1 MEIPEMILTQAL
13 AKSNSSSIHVELD
26 NLLMK
31 LVSKTLEDLLNS
43 EKDEEIWSIDN
54 DIRDIVTQTIH
65 FNQKS
70 EDDKIEDVAQI
81 IFSANEYLSKG
92 VSNGDVKAI
101 LIFLS
106 VNCYLHIELKN
117 LLSTSELESGPTKM
131 VSEKIIKVLKS
142 ITLSSQALPD
152 APYWEKEIMSESQK
166 GFSENDIS
174 KTYRF
179 IESVER
185 GGRGFHFNFLLGSL
199 LSFLFH
205 LNYTYFLNALSHLQS
220 PTDFV
225 FYFQSFKK
233 KDLLKIANESSLS
246 NKWIN
251 FELIRQIIEKEN
263 KETIDE
269 SEIEGIKNILCRI
282 KLNDFDFLK
291 QTAIYFHR
299 SRLFN
304 ASLGVFLVSVN
315 NVEMEEIISDFSI
328 DKYAFHIKTRDELLN
343 HYAKSVSEEQL
354 DLFLELIFNKWKRYF
369 DNILTTEDF
378 YQNSILLTDFA
389 NYVVHY
395 HTRKTAYNDLIS
407 SMENLIEKI
416 KFIDSEWSTSSSQQ
430 LTKLHLYYSKLYLLT
445 YAYKDKKLNNP
456 KMLTNYESIINDKV
470 QRSRYVSDETEQLLE
485 IGKNNIDRKMTN
497 KRTAIT
503 KNEIRQTE
511 M

>member
-1 MEIPEMILTQAL
+1 MILAQAL

-26 NLLMK
+26 NLLKK
-31 LVSKTLEDLLNS
+31 LESKTLEKILS
-43 EKDEEIWSIDN
+43 AEEDEEIWSIDN
-54 DIRDIVTQTIH
+54 KIRDVVTQTLH

-70 EDDKIEDVAQI
+70 EEDKIENVAQI
-81 IFSANEYLSKG
+81 IFSAKEYLRKG
-92 VSNGDVKAI
+92 VSNGDVKFI

-106 VNCYLHIELKN
+106 VNCYLHIKLEK
-117 LLSTSELESGPTKM
+117 LLSTIELESGYTKA
-131 VSEKIIKVLKS
+131 VSEKIIQVLKS
-142 ITLSSQALPD
+142 IKLSTQALPN

-179 IESVER
+179 IESIER
-185 GGRGFHFNFLLGSL
+185 GGRGFHFNFLLESL

-205 LNYTYFLNALSHLQS
+205 LNYTYFLNSLSHLQS

-233 KDLLKIANESSLS
+233 EDLIKIANESSLS
-246 NKWIN
+246 NKWLN
-251 FELIRQIIEKEN
+251 FELIRQIIEKEH

-269 SEIEGIKNILCRI
+269 SEIEAVKNILDRI
-282 KLNDFDFLK
+282 KLNDFIFLK

-315 NVEMEEIISDFSI
+315 GAEMEEIISDLSI
-328 DKYAFHIKTRDELLN
+328 DKYAFHIKTRDELSN
-343 HYAKSVSEEQL
+343 HYAKRVSEEQL

-389 NYVVHY
+389 NFVVHY
-395 HTRKTAYNDLIS
+395 YIRKTADNDLVS
-407 SMENLIEKI
+407 SMENLIQKI

-430 LTKLHLYYSKLYLLT
+430 LTKFHLYHSELYLLS
-445 YAYKDKKLNNP
+445 YAYKYKKLNNP
-456 KMLTNYESIINDKV
+456 QMLTNYESIINDKV
-470 QRSRYVSDETEQLLE
+470 QRSRYVSDETQQFFE
-485 IGKNNIDRKMTN
+485 IGRKNIDR
-497 KRTAIT
+497 T
-503 KNEIRQTE
+503 KDE
-511 M
+511 